1 MAGFIGRRAKARRR
15 SRTEAGTAS
24 ADLLLES
31 KLFVPPP
38 ASSVVDRPRL
48 LAWLAEGLHRLTLVA
63 APPGWGKTTLLSAW
77 ADTASAPDLAWI
89 SLDAGD
95 NDPARFWSYVTVAL
109 RRVRPG
115 IGDTSLTLL
124 PSYQPA
130 TVEAMLTRLLN
141 ELATL
146 GTETALVLDDY
157 HVIDTAAIHQ
167 GLSFFIEHLPPHL
180 HLFLATRADPPLPL
194 ARWRAR
200 GTLLEVRADDLR
212 FSGEEAERFLIQ
224 LLGLPL
230 TEGMLAALEA
240 RTEGWIAGLQLAALA
255 MRDRGEVASFIEAFS
270 GSHRFVADY
279 LVEEVFLRQSAAV
292 QEFLLRTSVLDRMCA
307 SLCQA
312 LADDNSNAGDS
323 QRQLEQL
330 ERANLFLIALDGERR
345 WYRYHHLFADVL
357 RSHLEQER
365 PQQVRVLHRRASDW
379 FERSGLV
386 EEAIH
391 HAIRAGDFPR
401 AADLV
406 EPIADPLWMSGQ
418 MATLRGWLS
427 QLPTDLLRSR
437 PRLLIAQAGALFF
450 FESRQIGA
458 IEATLRE
465 AEAALRSIHQ
475 TGPNTELDH
484 LSRRIRAVSASQAS
498 WQHDTGRTIALAHEA
513 LDRLGP
519 DDGLWRLLALTAL
532 GMGHAL
538 RGEPAAATPPLIEAT
553 RLSAGTGASYVGLGP
568 HLWLGLVHVMGGK
581 LHQASAWFQYGLD
594 QVTQQAAENLTTANF
609 LIGLGVWVEYEWNM
623 LESAEQHLVE
633 GIRLAGRQ
641 QWPWVRVDAYA
652 ALARIKILHGERDAA
667 YELLQRMERHARE
680 VQIPWPWMAP
690 RLAAAMVQA
699 YLKMGQLERAA
710 EWASRLEV
718 DGPADL
724 EYSVEVQRMSAAR
737 LRLAQGEAAR
747 ALVELDHLLTGAEA
761 HGRWGRVIEIQV
773 LRALALEGL
782 HRHEDA
788 QAALGHALV
797 LAEPEGYVR
806 RFADEGP
813 IMKGLL
819 WHALQRGIVPTYV
832 GTLLRAFGE
841 TQEPIGIGG
850 DLDESLSERERDVLR
865 LLVAGRSGPQ
875 IAEALV
881 VAPSTVKTH
890 LKSLY
895 AKLDVHS
902 RDQAVARARELKL
915 V

>member
-1 MAGFIGRRAKARRR
+1 MGRGAKAPRRPHSDPGAWR
-15 SRTEAGTAS
+15 
-24 ADLLLES
+24 ADPLLES
-31 KLFVPPP
+31 KLFVRPP

-48 LAWLAEGLHRLTLVA
+48 LAWLAEGLHRPLTLIA
-63 APPGWGKTTLLSAW
+63 APPGWGKTTLLSSW
-77 ADTASAPDLAWI
+77 AATASAPALAWI

-95 NDPARFWSYVTVAL
+95 NDPARFWSYVTLAL
-109 RRVRPG
+109 GRVHPSL
-115 IGDTSLTLL
+115 GDTSLTLV
-124 PSYQPA
+124 PSHQPA
-130 TVEAMLTRLLN
+130 PSEAMLTRVLN

-146 GTETALVLDDY
+146 GTEVALVLDDY

-167 GLSFFIEHLPPHL
+167 GLSFFIEHLPPRL

-194 ARWRAR
+194 ARWRAQ

-212 FSGEEAERFLIQ
+212 FSREEAERFLIQ

-230 TEGMLAALEA
+230 TQDMLAALEA

-255 MRDRGEVASFIEAFS
+255 MRDRGDMASFIQAYS

-279 LVEEVFLRQSAAV
+279 LVEEVFLRQSAAI
-292 QEFLLRTSVLDRMCA
+292 QEFLLRTSVLHRMCA
-307 SLCQA
+307 SLCEA
-312 LADDNSNAGDS
+312 LADDGSDAGS
-323 QRQLEQL
+323 AQRQLEQL

-357 RSHLEQER
+357 RSRLQQRGPH
-365 PQQVRVLHRRASDW
+365 QVRELHRRASAW

-391 HAIRAGDFPR
+391 HAIQAADFAR

-406 EPIADPLWMSGQ
+406 EPIADPLWMSGH
-418 MATLRGWLS
+418 MATLRRWLL
-427 QLPTDLLRSR
+427 QLPTDLLQSR

-458 IEATLRE
+458 IEGTLRE
-465 AEAALRSIHQ
+465 AEIALRGIHQ

-484 LSRRIRAVSASQAS
+484 LSGKICALSASQAS

-519 DDGLWRLLALTAL
+519 DEGVWRLLALTAL

-538 RGEPAAATPPLIEAT
+538 RGEPAAATPPLIEAR
-553 RLSAGTGASYVGLGP
+553 RLSAGGGASYVGLGP

-581 LHQASAWFQYGLD
+581 LREASAWFQRGLD

-609 LIGLGVWVEYEWNM
+609 LIGLGVWVEYEWNV

-652 ALARIKILHGERDAA
+652 ALARIKLLHGERDAA
-667 YELLQRMERHARE
+667 DDLLNRMERHARE

-699 YLKMGQLERAA
+699 YLEIGQVERAA
-710 EWASRLEV
+710 EWASRLELG
-718 DGPADL
+718 GPPDL
-724 EYSVEVQRMSAAR
+724 EYSVEVQRMTAAR
-737 LRLAQGEAAR
+737 LRLAHGQAAR
-747 ALVELDHLLTGAEA
+747 ALVELDQLLPGAEA
-761 HGRWGRVIEIQV
+761 HGRSGRVIEIQAF
-773 LRALALEGL
+773 RALALEGL

-788 QAALGHALV
+788 LAALGHALV

-806 RFADEGP
+806 RFVDEGP

-832 GTLLRAFGE
+832 GKLLRAFRE
-841 TQEPIGIGG
+841 TREPIGVGG
-850 DLDESLSERERDVLR
+850 DLDESLSEREREVLR

-902 RDQAVARARELKL
+902 RDQAVVRARELKL
-915 V
+915 L